1 MLWFILSLGSAFFDA
16 TYFMLIKRYLKTADF
31 YLLAAGVSIFS
42 FFITMTVSLWN
53 GLPVIGDD
61 FIPYFLA
68 SSGFEIVAMILYF
81 KALKSHDM
89 SLTMPILSFTPVF
102 LVVTSFFILR
112 EVPTKIGF
120 IGVLMVVAGSYFLNL
135 DKQTKSV
142 LHPFKVLFK
151 NPGTRLMLGVAL
163 IWGVETNF
171 IKVAVIN
178 SDPYFTA
185 AAFSLALGV
194 AFLVFAYLNG
204 EPIASGFR
212 RHSRSF
218 FLAGLAVSLSAV
230 LTNFAFTMQI
240 VSYVISIKRL
250 SVLFSVLY
258 GAVLFNED
266 DFQKRLAGAGI
277 MVLGSVAILLF

>member
-42 FFITMTVSLWN
+42 FLVTMSVSLWH
-53 GLPVIGDD
+53 GLPEIGAD
-61 FIPYFLA
+61 FLPYFLA

-81 KALKSHDM
+81 KVLESHDM

-102 LVVTSFFILR
+102 LVVTSFYILG
-112 EVPTKIGF
+112 EAPTIVG
-120 IGVLMVVAGSYFLNL
+120 LMGILLVVAGSYILNL
-135 DKQTKSV
+135 DKGSRSV

-151 NPGTRLMLGVAL
+151 NQGTRMMLGVAI

-171 IKVAVIN
+171 IKVAVLN

-185 AAFSLALGV
+185 AAFSLVLGA
-194 AFLVFAYLNG
+194 AFLTLAYVKG
-204 EPIASGFR
+204 EPIISGFR
-212 RHSRSF
+212 RHGRSF
-218 FLAGLAVSLSAV
+218 FIAGLAVSLSAV
-230 LTNFAFTMQI
+230 FTNIAFTMQI
-240 VSYVISIKRL
+240 VSYVVSIKRL
-250 SVLFSVLY
+250 SVLFSVFY
-258 GAVLFNED
+258 GVFLFNED
-266 DFQKRLAGAGI
+266 DFKKRIAGAGV